1 MRHAFRFNINF
12 TGGIISP
19 GSMLHILHALETAGI
34 QDVRF
39 GLRQQLLIDVSLKDH
54 DRVATALKEQD
65 ILYEVNKEDFPN
77 ILSSYPAEEIFIKD
91 SWVKEGVY
99 KDIFDQFD
107 YKPKLKINIS
117 DGGQT
122 FTPFFTG
129 HINWIASKNTHYWYL
144 FIRFPKSNILFPWK
158 ELVYTNE
165 IPRVSKHLEEMIKNH
180 TGKYFKNH
188 VWSSLLVYEDLKR
201 DLNILSSAVDKPLEL
216 PQFKLPYYEGYNNYG
231 NKSWLG
237 LYQRNE
243 LFSLS
248 FLKDIC
254 RICLETKI
262 GQFYSTPWKSLIIK
276 NIEEKDR
283 SRWSYVLNNH
293 RINVRHASNE
303 LNWQVEDTNEE
314 GLTIKQAIIR
324 QFDKEDV
331 RTFGLCIAV
340 NIQPHSGLFGSVILK
355 KQYVEIRGKLKPLEK
370 FDIFHTED
378 FNPNSKTYTLYRT
391 GVQKGYLPQYLVS
404 LCKSYYEKTC
414 AGQATEDTENKPQ
427 QERVI
432 ETEEFILYQCT
443 RCHTIYDEEI
453 GEPENNILPGTPF
466 SVLPPTYCCPLCESE
481 KAYYYPVASSKLNA
495 GLPNQS
501 KKWSSVHDGL

>member
-19 GSMLHILHALETAGI
+19 GSMLNILYALERAGI
-34 QDVRF
+34 QEIRF

-54 DRVATALKEQD
+54 DKVAAALHIHD
-65 ILYEVNKEDFPN
+65 VFYEVNKEEFPN

-107 YKPKLKINIS
+107 YKPGLKINIS

-129 HINWIASKNTHYWYL
+129 HINWIASKNQHYWYL
-144 FIRFPKSNILFPWK
+144 YIRFPKSHTLILWK

-180 TGKYFKNH
+180 AGKYFKNNE
-188 VWSSLLVYEDLKR
+188 WSGHLVYEDLKK
-201 DLNILSSAVDKPLEL
+201 DLNILSSPADKPLEL
-216 PQFKLPYYEGYNNYG
+216 PQFKLPYYEGYNSYG
-231 NKSWLG
+231 SKSWLG

-243 LFSLS
+243 LFTVA

-254 RICLETKI
+254 LICLETKI

-276 NIEEKDR
+276 NIEEKHR
-283 SRWSYVLNNH
+283 SRWSYALNNH

-355 KQYVEIRGKLKPLEK
+355 KQYAEIRGKLKPLEK

-378 FNPNSKTYTLYRT
+378 FNPNSKNYTLYRT

-414 AGQATEDTENKPQ
+414 AREVMEEAQYKPE
-427 QERVI
+427 QEKVI
-432 ETEEFILYQCT
+432 EIQEIILYQCSH
-443 RCHTIYDEEI
+443 CHTVYDEET
-453 GEPENNILPGTPF
+453 GEPGSNIPAGTPF
-466 SVLPPTYCCPLCESE
+466 LRLPSTYNCPLCDSE
-481 KAYYYPVASSKLNA
+481 KTQYSPITRSKLLA
-495 GLPNQS
+495 C
-501 KKWSSVHDGL
+501 